1 MQTIKIIL
9 SESGSIAEIKKDFQI
24 YQKAFQ
30 NKLVNILIPSS
41 ILAPSLI
48 SQYIDVDGAIH
59 NDSGDG
65 TTYTAVK
72 IGMSYLKILRKFLK
86 LRKAYKSVK
95 KIYRR

>member
-1 MQTIKIIL
+1 M

-24 YQKAFQ
+24 YKGAFQ
-30 NKLVNILIPSS
+30 NKLINILIPSS

-72 IGMSYLKILRKFLK
+72 IGMSYLKRNGSYAVSKK
-86 LRKAYKSVK
+86 LLFAIYKDTY
-95 KIYRR
+95 I